1 MKKLEDLFSCEE
13 NQLLEEENKEEN
25 LSDRLLIAGF
35 SVPQT
40 MMSVRRTGII
50 RKIFANYLEGDE

>member
-1 MKKLEDLFSCEE
+1 MKKLEDLFICEE

-40 MMSVRRTGII
+40 MMSVRRAGII